1 MLVKT
6 FVENFKKEKVMNTK
20 INPNAIN
27 EYIIKNLEVKTYIP
41 FLTKREIVETVIEKN
56 LKVIDGIKK
65 VDSISQYISFVV
77 AMLVAHT
84 NLEIQNPYEDYDIL
98 CESKLLMP
106 IITIFK
112 EDYDEC
118 DLLLKMSLAS
128 ELEDNNTNVLIG
140 NFLNKISESIG
151 GFNETFKEKLDSLY
165 IDNLHNIND
174 ENLADLV
181 SLFNK

>member
-65 VDSISQYISFVV
+65 VDSI
-77 AMLVAHT
+77 
-84 NLEIQNPYEDYDIL
+84 
-98 CESKLLMP
+98 
-106 IITIFK
+106 
-112 EDYDEC
+112 
-118 DLLLKMSLAS
+118 
-128 ELEDNNTNVLIG
+128 
-140 NFLNKISESIG
+140 
-151 GFNETFKEKLDSLY
+151 
-165 IDNLHNIND
+165 
-174 ENLADLV
+174 
-181 SLFNK
+181 

>member
-1 MLVKT
+1 
-6 FVENFKKEKVMNTK
+6 
-20 INPNAIN
+20 
-27 EYIIKNLEVKTYIP
+27 
-41 FLTKREIVETVIEKN
+41 
-56 LKVIDGIKK
+56 
-65 VDSISQYISFVV
+65 
-77 AMLVAHT
+77 
-84 NLEIQNPYEDYDIL
+84 
-98 CESKLLMP
+98 MP

-151 GFNETFKEKLDSLY
+151 GFNETFKEKLNSLD
-165 IDNLHNIND
+165 IGNLLNIND